1 MNKLHSKLKIIFP
14 LILSIFFTA
23 SLAHAD
29 WHLAVPPA
37 KKSDAIFQKGLT
49 AYKNN
54 DYAIAIAE
62 WEPIAQKGY
71 GGAAYKLGKIY
82 QLGQGVPQDYGKA
95 MKWFERAGKGRYGA
109 KKKFWRGAAF
119 YTLGL
124 MHLKGEGV
132 PKNQEKAHSM
142 FLKSAQKGAGT
153 WQGLAMYNLGLMYLN
168 GEGGVKKKAS
178 TARYWFKE
186 SARKGNKEAQQAL
199 KEAQNKA
206 ANERK
211 RKQQQLASSCLWS
224 KREVYSYGHKAC
236 YVPRECQGGKKNTLS
251 CLKIGCLNVPNK
263 KGRKARCLNEAHERV
278 NGCKVVV
285 HSKVGESKCME
296 GTPRRYVFQ
305 GTGACAGPIP
315 GPDCPKP
322 RKLSGK
328 PIPLEASNFK
338 EVLNNNVI
346 ETYNSFIYFINNG
359 DVRRARK
366 AYFSKVGA
374 PEASGFFHERGKVF
388 WGEKARTMGR
398 KSFEGVCIQW
408 QKRKQ
413 EKKGRQEC
421 YAMQMAPK
429 EVLMDQWHGGNGE
442 YIIAKRRDIEYLR
455 RKGRFPIN

>member
-1 MNKLHSKLKIIFP
+1 MNKLSSKLKIILP
-14 LILSIFFTA
+14 LIVIILFTA

-29 WHLAVPPA
+29 WHLPVPPA
-37 KKSDAIFQKGLT
+37 KKSDAVFQKGLT
-49 AYKNN
+49 AYKNK

-95 MKWFERAGKGRYGA
+95 IKWFERAGKGRYGA

-132 PKNQEKAHSM
+132 PKNQKKAYSM
-142 FLKSAQKGAGT
+142 FLKSVQKGAGT
-153 WQGLAMYNLGLMYLN
+153 WQGLASYNMGLMALK
-168 GEGGVKKKAS
+168 GEGVRKSQRDAI
-178 TARYWFKE
+178 YWFKQ
-186 SARKGNKEAQQAL
+186 SARSGNKEAKQAL
-199 KEAQNKA
+199 KEARNKA

-211 RKQQQLASSCLWS
+211 RKNQQLASSCSWS
-224 KREVYSYGHKAC
+224 KREIYNHGTKAC

-251 CLKIGCLNVPNK
+251 CLEMKCLPK
-263 KGRKARCLNEAHERV
+263 MTARCRMEARELV

-285 HSKVGESKCME
+285 HSKVGESKCMK

-322 RKLSGK
+322 IKLSGK
-328 PIPLEASNFK
+328 PIPLQSRNFK
-338 EVLNNNVI
+338 NVLNNNVL
-346 ETYNSFIYFINNG
+346 ETYNSFFYFLNNG
-359 DVRRARK
+359 EVFRARK
-366 AYFSKVGA
+366 AYFGSVRS
-374 PEASGFFHERGKVF
+374 PESYGYFYERGKIF
-388 WGEKARTMGR
+388 WGKKTRTMGR
-398 KSFEGVCIQW
+398 KPFEGVCITW
-408 QKRKQ
+408 QKREK

-421 YAMQMAPK
+421 YAMQMTPK
-429 EVLMDQWHGGNGE
+429 EVLMDQWHGRKQK
-442 YIIAKRRDIEYLR
+442 YVVAKRRNIKYLR
-455 RKGRFPIN
+455 RKGRFPIKLRNE

>member
-1 MNKLHSKLKIIFP
+1 MNKLSSKLKIILP
-14 LILSIFFTA
+14 LIVIILFTA

-29 WHLAVPPA
+29 WHLPVPPA
-37 KKSDAIFQKGLT
+37 KKSDAVFQKGLT
-49 AYKNN
+49 AYKNK

-132 PKNQEKAHSM
+132 PKNQKKAYSM
-142 FLKSAQKGAGT
+142 FLKSVQKGAGT
-153 WQGLAMYNLGLMYLN
+153 WQGLASYNMGLMALK
-168 GEGGVKKKAS
+168 GEGVRKSQRDAI
-178 TARYWFKE
+178 YWFKQ
-186 SARKGNKEAQQAL
+186 SARSGNKEAKQAL
-199 KEAQNKA
+199 KEARNKA

-211 RKQQQLASSCLWS
+211 RKNQQLASSCSWS
-224 KREVYSYGHKAC
+224 KREIYNHGTKAC

-251 CLKIGCLNVPNK
+251 CLEMKCLPK
-263 KGRKARCLNEAHERV
+263 MTARCRMEARELV

-285 HSKVGESKCME
+285 HSKVGESKCMK

-322 RKLSGK
+322 IKLSGK
-328 PIPLEASNFK
+328 PIPLQSRNFK
-338 EVLNNNVI
+338 NVLNNNVL
-346 ETYNSFIYFINNG
+346 ETYNSFFYFLNNG
-359 DVRRARK
+359 EVFRARK
-366 AYFSKVGA
+366 AYFGSVRS
-374 PEASGFFHERGKVF
+374 PESYGYFYERGKIF
-388 WGEKARTMGR
+388 WGKKTRTMGR
-398 KSFEGVCIQW
+398 KPFEGVCITW
-408 QKRKQ
+408 QKREK

-421 YAMQMAPK
+421 YAMQMTPK
-429 EVLMDQWHGGNGE
+429 EVLMDQWHGRKQK
-442 YIIAKRRDIEYLR
+442 YVVAKRRNIKYLR
-455 RKGRFPIN
+455 RKGRFPIKLRNE

>member
-1 MNKLHSKLKIIFP
+1 MNKLSSKLKIILP
-14 LILSIFFTA
+14 LIVIILFTA

-29 WHLAVPPA
+29 WHLPVPPA
-37 KKSDAIFQKGLT
+37 KKSDAVFQKGLT
-49 AYKNN
+49 AYKNK

-95 MKWFERAGKGRYGA
+95 IKWFERAGKGRYGA

-132 PKNQEKAHSM
+132 PKNQKKAYSM
-142 FLKSAQKGAGT
+142 FLKSVQKGAGT
-153 WQGLAMYNLGLMYLN
+153 WQGLASYNMGLMALK
-168 GEGGVKKKAS
+168 GEGVRKSQRDAI
-178 TARYWFKE
+178 YWFKQ
-186 SARKGNKEAQQAL
+186 SARSGNKEAKQAL
-199 KEAQNKA
+199 KEARNKA

-211 RKQQQLASSCLWS
+211 RKNQQLASSCSWS
-224 KREVYSYGHKAC
+224 KREIYNHGTKAC

-251 CLKIGCLNVPNK
+251 CLEMKCLPK
-263 KGRKARCLNEAHERV
+263 MTARCRMEARELV

-285 HSKVGESKCME
+285 HSKVGESKCMK

-322 RKLSGK
+322 IKLSGK
-328 PIPLEASNFK
+328 PIPLQSRNFK
-338 EVLNNNVI
+338 NVLNNNVL
-346 ETYNSFIYFINNG
+346 ETYNSFFYFLNNG
-359 DVRRARK
+359 EVFRARK
-366 AYFSKVGA
+366 AYFGSVRS
-374 PEASGFFHERGKVF
+374 PESYGYFYERGKIF
-388 WGEKARTMGR
+388 WGKKTRTMGR
-398 KSFEGVCIQW
+398 KPFEGVCITW
-408 QKRKQ
+408 QKREK

-421 YAMQMAPK
+421 YAMQMTPK
-429 EVLMDQWHGGNGE
+429 EVLMDQWHGRKQK
-442 YIIAKRRDIEYLR
+442 YVVAKRRDIKYLR
-455 RKGRFPIN
+455 RKGRFPIKLRNE